1 MLQPPKNQYWD
12 KIAQGIDML
21 VQTNRQR
28 QRWAREDQ
36 KEQEAIERQDKDR
49 QLASRVGMLQTELK
63 RPDITDQYRGEIQK
77 AIIQESKE
85 MGSYQLPES
94 GAPEKMNR
102 VTVTPEFDDKYPGLR
117 DFLPSDNPTQSEFWK
132 GFEKWANT
140 RKAEASLAAEK
151 SRKGYWEKSSKA
163 TDKSNELERQK
174 AVLVSLQKERE
185 KYLPTMKKVLVP
197 EEGSDFGREEWVE
210 VGGNEEKLAE
220 IDRKI
225 SEIRQKIYP
234 TEKPVE
240 AFTEEKTSGTGPIKK
255 ESPDFGF
262 NPFGPAPYMLNMGQN
277 EEKDPLGLR

>member
-21 VQTNRQR
+21 VQTNLRKQ
-28 QRWAREDQ
+28 QWAREDQ

-94 GAPEKMNR
+94 GAPERMNR

-140 RKAEASLAAEK
+140 RKAEASLEAEK
-151 SRKGYWEKSSKA
+151 SRKGYWDRTGKQSEKS
-163 TDKSNELERQK
+163 DELERQK

-185 KYLPTMKKVLVP
+185 KYLPTMKKVEVP
-197 EEGSDFGREEWVE
+197 DESGEFVTEDWVE
-210 VGGNEEKLAE
+210 VGGNEKKLAE

-234 TEKPVE
+234 LEKP
-240 AFTEEKTSGTGPIKK
+240 K
-255 ESPDFGF
+255 EDVPKENNGMIDY
-262 NPFGPAPYMLNMGQN
+262 NYFGPNTHMLNMGQN